1 MKLPVFITIVGFA
14 LVSCGVVKPIQYT
27 AIDEDCLPERVKFN
41 LNYSDEELA
50 ELDKMKLRYFPA
62 YYESDDTLLNTLLD
76 SLIDS
81 HLKSFAPSKLD
92 PVMDWK
98 WYQGADKFFAD
109 YYTAMDV
116 QYDSL
121 DFDLKDL
128 AVERMDKINF
138 DPTCGWQ
145 PGMNMNA
152 SVDGLLAFYQ
162 VHSMYDRLLANP
174 HCSEDQ
180 RRFILEDYY
189 AWSKLNSAMYL
200 LLSGYTAINA
210 SYSSAPMDLNIEF
223 KSWCARR
230 IKELEQEY
238 MLVSGKRCRILKA
251 DIKVSDFLSL
261 KSFYLEHSD
270 PYFIE
275 AIANCLDDWMEAKEK
290 MAQTMT
296 GAHRRRYLKLAQKEY
311 MRIFNELEFMT
322 KIWY

>member
-14 LVSCGVVKPIQYT
+14 LVSCGVAKPIQYT
-27 AIDEDCLPERVKFN
+27 AIDEDSLPERVKFN
-41 LNYSDEELA
+41 LNYSEEELA

-62 YYESDDTLLNTLLD
+62 YYESDDSLLNTLLD
-76 SLIDS
+76 DLID
-81 HLKSFAPSKLD
+81 
-92 PVMDWK
+92 
-98 WYQGADKFFAD
+98 
-109 YYTAMDV
+109 
-116 QYDSL
+116 
-121 DFDLKDL
+121 
-128 AVERMDKINF
+128 RMDKINF

-152 SVDGLLAFYQ
+152 SVEGLLKFYQ
-162 VHSMYDRLLANP
+162 VHSMYDRLLVSP

-180 RRFILEDYY
+180 RIFIWEDYC
-189 AWSKLNSAMYL
+189 AWSKLNSAMCL
-200 LLSGYTAINA
+200 LLCGYTAINA

-238 MLVSGKRCRILKA
+238 MVVSGKRCRISKA
-251 DIKVSDFLSL
+251 DIKVSDFASL

-275 AIANCLDDWMEAKEK
+275 TIEYCFDDWMEAKEK

-296 GAHRRRYLKLAQKEY
+296 GPQRRRYLKLAQKEY